1 MAAKKDEIRDVMTP
15 APTALPGATTVMQA
29 ALLMREQNIGDVLV
43 TDGQQLLGVIT
54 DRDIVIRCVA
64 AGLDPSMSTLQG
76 MCSQDVV
83 SVGPQDKVDDVVDLM
98 RRRAI
103 RRVPVLDGGTPIGIV
118 SLGDLAQQRDPK
130 SALAAVSSAPPNQ

>member
-1 MAAKKDEIRDVMTP
+1 MAAKKDEIRDVMTT

-54 DRDIVIRCVA
+54 DRDIVVRCVA

-76 MCSQDVV
+76 LCSQDVV

-103 RRVPVLDGGTPIGIV
+103 RRVPVVDGGTPVGIV
-118 SLGDLAQQRDPK
+118 SMGDLAQRRDPK
-130 SALAAVSSAPPNQ
+130 SALAAVSAAAPNR